1 MNYKL
6 IYENLV
12 KRGQLRTSIEGYKER
27 HHIIP
32 RCMGGSDDASN
43 LVDLTPEEHFVAHQL
58 LVKIYPNDL
67 RLVRACDVMSK
78 DTKINKYWRKNKMY
92 GWLRR
97 RLYVPKIKIICKHCQ
112 QSFEALKCSNRVFCS
127 QNCKSESQQSK
138 VTLCCKQC
146 QKYFDVLKSKSK
158 KRQYCSPECSAL
170 SQQKYKIKKCEY
182 CNIVMID
189 NPYII
194 KRKKFCSKE
203 CANNSRKGKP
213 RTPTRFALVIS
224 KPCIQCNNLI
234 HGKPGVLKQRVYCS
248 IKCRSLAQKR
258 S

>member
-12 KRGQLRTSIEGYKER
+12 ERGQLRTSIVGYKER

-43 LVDLTPEEHFVAHQL
+43 LVELTPEEHFVAHQL
-58 LVKIYPNDL
+58 LVKIYPNNL

-78 DTKINKYWRKNKMY
+78 DTKVNKYWRKNKMY

-97 RLYVPKIKIICKHCQ
+97 RLHVPKIKIICKHCQ
-112 QSFEALKCSNRVFCS
+112 HSFEALKCSKRIFCS
-127 QNCKSESQQSK
+127 QNCKSLSQQNK

-146 QKYFDVLKSKSK
+146 QKYFAVIESKSK
-158 KRQYCSPECSAL
+158 KRQYCSPECSAT
-170 SQQKYKIKKCEY
+170 SQQIHKIKKCEY
-182 CNIVMID
+182 CNSTII
-189 NPYII
+189 NAPYII
-194 KRKKFCSKE
+194 KKRKFCSKE
-203 CANNSRKGKP
+203 CTNSSRKGKSCK
-213 RTPTRFALVIS
+213 PTRFALVIS
-224 KPCIQCNNLI
+224 KPCAQCNGLI
-234 HGKPGVLKQRVYCS
+234 YGKPGVLKQRIYCS
-248 IKCRSLAQKR
+248 IKCRSLSQKR